1 MNGDPI
7 TKFSFTSSDH
17 KNVNL
22 QQFYKERQSHRQTKY
37 DISEETAKQLLSSLE
52 GNAIA
57 AEGWETIDNR
67 DLDDLSQNELNQID
81 EINSSDGVI
90 TMLKGTKSSLR
101 TDHDVY
107 NFTQKALP
115 SENVLLDSR
124 HINIGKRN
132 FTERNDQDIEN
143 SIETK
148 REYSSKRSNK
158 RMIVKREASRLD
170 KKRESKVKKKAS
182 EAKNAITI
190 SSCTRKS
197 SPWTDSPFSH
207 RRRVAPQSMTMNAKS
222 QSGDYACFNNDICT
236 LADSISGSSHLLLQQ
251 FDHKI
256 SVAKP
261 LAEILKNHQK
271 EGIKF
276 MWDNICSDIFISS
289 KNQEGFVTS
298 NINDQTSA
306 TVKGCVLAHC
316 MGLG

>member
-1 MNGDPI
+1 
-7 TKFSFTSSDH
+7 
-17 KNVNL
+17 
-22 QQFYKERQSHRQTKY
+22 
-37 DISEETAKQLLSSLE
+37 
-52 GNAIA
+52 
-57 AEGWETIDNR
+57 
-67 DLDDLSQNELNQID
+67 
-81 EINSSDGVI
+81 
-90 TMLKGTKSSLR
+90 
-101 TDHDVY
+101 VY

-132 FTERNDQDIEN
+132 FTERNDQDIEK

-182 EAKNAITI
+182 EAKIAITI

-197 SPWTDSPFSH
+197 SPWKDSPFSH
-207 RRRVAPQSMTMNAKS
+207 RSDVAPQSMTMDAKS
-222 QSGDYACFNNDICT
+222 QMGDYACFNNDICT

-251 FDHKI
+251 FDDKI

-289 KNQEGFVTS
+289 KNQGGFVTS